1 MPALTSLADW
11 TGLGAAALDLLWM
24 VPALPLAAFLVL
36 VLAGGRLP
44 RWVIGTLGAG
54 SVGLAALLALIIAAA
69 FLGSHAPDEALSQ
82 TLWTW
87 LVSGDLAPA
96 MTLHLDR
103 LSLEMM
109 LIITGV
115 GFLILVYAAGYMAG
129 DDGYRRF
136 FAYMDL
142 FVFFMLVLVLAGDLL
157 LLFLGWEGV
166 GLCSYLL
173 IGFWYRD
180 PANGRA
186 ARKAFI
192 VTRIGDAAFVAGLLV
207 LFTGLD
213 STGIAALLER
223 ATADWPV
230 SSVPAVAAALLL
242 LGGAVGKSA
251 QVPLQVWLPD
261 AMAGPAPVSALIH
274 AATMVTAGVYLI
286 ARLLPLYELAPAVLS
301 LVGAVGAV
309 TLLVAAFAAIGSH
322 DIKRVLAYST
332 ISQVGYML
340 MALGVGAVS
349 AAMFHL
355 LSHAFFKALLFL
367 CAGAVILSFGGE
379 HDVRRMG
386 GLWRRRPVTFIGF
399 LAGAASLAAVPL
411 VTAGGYSKELILS
424 EALANGGSEGRL
436 LWLAGTV
443 GALLTGMYA
452 FRSVFLVFFG
462 RPKSSITDTPG
473 LAMRVPILVLAVLAL
488 AGGLI
493 DIPAL
498 LGGLDRAHSPGEGT
512 RWLTELVSTAAGLL
526 GKLAAYLAFA
536 TGRGSLLPRWLED
549 FAGAGLGFD
558 WLYQRLFVR
567 PFLALAQLIRNDP
580 VDRIFEGLGHAAD
593 STHRWLSAT
602 QTGRLRWYASA
613 TALGGVLMVGAML
626 LLAVQS

>member
-1 MPALTSLADW
+1 MSPSFLGDW
-11 TGLGAAALDLLWM
+11 TGLGAAALDLLWL
-24 VPALPLAAFLVL
+24 VAALPLAGFLVL
-36 VLAGGRLP
+36 VLGGGRLP
-44 RWVIGTLGAG
+44 RWAIATIGAG
-54 SVGLAALLALIIAAA
+54 SVGLAALLAFIIAAA
-69 FLGSHAPDEALSQ
+69 FLDSYPADGAFSQ

-87 LVSGDLAPA
+87 FSVGGLQPA

-103 LSLEMM
+103 LSLEM
-109 LIITGV
+109 LLVITGV
-115 GFLILVYAAGYMAG
+115 GFLILIYAGGYMAD
-129 DDGYRRF
+129 DDGVRRF

-192 VTRIGDAAFVAGLLV
+192 VTRVGDAAFVAGLLV
-207 LFTGLD
+207 LLTGLGSSD
-213 STGIAALLER
+213 IAALMD
-223 ATADWPV
+223 TAPAQWSV
-230 SSVPAVAAALLL
+230 SSAPAVAAALLL

-251 QVPLQVWLPD
+251 QLPLQVWLPD
-261 AMAGPAPVSALIH
+261 AMAGPTPVSALIH

-286 ARLLPLYELAPAVLS
+286 ARLLPLFELAPAVLT
-301 LVGAVGAV
+301 LVGSVGAV
-309 TLLVAAFAAIGSH
+309 TLVLAAFAAIGSH
-322 DIKRVLAYST
+322 DIKRILAYST
-332 ISQVGYML
+332 ISQVGYMI

-386 GLWRRRPVTFIGF
+386 GLWRHRPVTFIGF

-411 VTAGGYSKELILS
+411 VTAGFYSKELILAD
-424 EALANGGSEGRL
+424 ALASGGGASRVF
-436 LWLAGTV
+436 WLAGTV
-443 GALLTGMYA
+443 GALLTGMYS

-462 RPKSSITDTPG
+462 PPKGSITDRPG
-473 LAMRVPILVLAVLAL
+473 LSMRLPILVLAVLAL
-488 AGGLI
+488 TGGLI

-498 LGGLDRAHSPGEGT
+498 LGGLDQTQHPHAGT
-512 RWLTELVSTAAGLL
+512 RSLTELVSIAAGLL
-526 GKLAAYLAFA
+526 GILAAYVAFA
-536 TGRGSLLPRWLED
+536 TGPGSLLPRWLED
-549 FAGAGLGFD
+549 WAGAGLGFD
-558 WLYQRLFVR
+558 WLYDRLFVR
-567 PFLALAQLIRNDP
+567 PYLALARAIRDDP
-580 VDRIFEGLGHAAD
+580 VDRAVEGLGRAAGWA
-593 STHRWLSAT
+593 HRGLSAT
-602 QTGRLRWYASA
+602 QTGRLRWYATA
-613 TALGGVLMVGAML
+613 TALGGVLVVGSML